1 MRFLPLII
9 CLVSLTIACKPE
21 KDIEEVIQH
30 YDTGEVSRKY
40 TLIDGKKEGA
50 MIDYYKDGNIKGER
64 MFDNDLQVGKTTL
77 YHPNAAIKEVQYYD
91 EGKLHGGDTVFYASG
106 QPEMVIEFDHGLK
119 HGYVRKW
126 NENDSLIYEARFQRD
141 TVVEVKGQLL
151 QKDTIQMD

>member
-1 MRFLPLII
+1 
-9 CLVSLTIACKPE
+9 
-21 KDIEEVIQH
+21 
-30 YDTGEVSRKY
+30 
-40 TLIDGKKEGA
+40 
-50 MIDYYKDGNIKGER
+50 MIDYFKDGSIWGER
-64 MFDNDLQVGKTTL
+64 LFENDIQVGKTTI
-77 YHPNAAIKEVQYYD
+77 YHEGGAVKEVQYYD